1 MALDFSGQNLRGRNF
16 KGRQDLAGANFSYA
30 DIRGANFTNVNLTGA
45 NFRHIKAGLQQ
56 PWKITY
62 LALISLLFLVLSGFF
77 SYLTYYFL
85 PLIFNAFSLEKQI
98 TGCTTL
104 ILLIAFFL
112 STILQGVG
120 AGLEAFAFAFTG
132 AVAVAAFAK
141 GGTVAAFTGAA
152 VGGLTV
158 AVVVIVAV
166 AFAGVVAA
174 FTETVAA
181 TGAIFIIAA
190 LASAVAV
197 SFAKPTSGKIIVIV
211 IISGALALAFAVT
224 LFSIYIGWRAMKG
237 DEKYALIRNIAVGFA
252 AIEGTSFCGANLTN
266 ADFTAAT
273 LKSTDF
279 RNTILS
285 NTCWHQAKML
295 DRVRPGLTYLQDSQV
310 RQLLVTGQGQDKNFY
325 RENLRGINLQKANLA
340 DASFIGADLSEANL
354 QDADLSRA
362 NLKQTQLDGTDL
374 TGATL
379 TGAFIE
385 DWGITNTTKLH
396 GVRCEYVFM
405 RLPTKEDPDPL
416 RKPDNKQEVF
426 VDGDFANFI
435 KPIFDTLDLYHN
447 QGVDPRAV
455 AIAFKNLAEN
465 HPEAELEIVA
475 MEKRG
480 DDKILLRAKTAV
492 GSDKSQLSAEYFDDY
507 NQLKALSQSQQLLL
521 VEKDKRI
528 ISLENMVD
536 TALKQPKF
544 YTQGDTNMSDISGIN
559 IEGSSNVSGI
569 AGNNSIANLGT
580 ISGNVSIALNELPD
594 ATDAEK
600 PGIKELL
607 SQLQDAIVQSTY
619 LSEEDKTEA
628 LEQVKALAEAGKN
641 PQESTKQK
649 TAKTAIT
656 MLKGIFTGLPA
667 VASLVEATNKLLP
680 AISKLFGLG

>member
-30 DIRGANFTNVNLTGA
+30 DIRGANFTNVNLTRA
-45 NFRHIKAGLQQ
+45 NFSYAKAGLQRRWAIGAALVTVLLVLSALSKSLIVALLIA
-56 PWKITY
+56 PLVVISVAMVASRYNWAVALTANLVLTIAGSIALI
-62 LALISLLFLVLSGFF
+62 LALIISVVLTGNVS
-77 SYLTYYFL
+77 
-85 PLIFNAFSLEKQI
+85 IFD
-98 TGCTTL
+98 
-104 ILLIAFFL
+104 
-112 STILQGVG
+112 
-120 AGLEAFAFAFTG
+120 
-132 AVAVAAFAK
+132 
-141 GGTVAAFTGAA
+141 
-152 VGGLTV
+152 
-158 AVVVIVAV
+158 VVL
-166 AFAGVVAA
+166 AGVVPLVLA
-174 FTETVAA
+174 FLGFIYLAIVGSR
-181 TGAIFIIAA
+181 GAIISTARARVEAGI
-190 LASAVAV
+190 V
-197 SFAKPTSGKIIVIV
+197 SFSIAIADECLKTAIINT
-211 IISGALALAFAVT
+211 G
-224 LFSIYIGWRAMKG
+224 
-237 DEKYALIRNIAVGFA
+237 
-252 AIEGTSFCGANLTN
+252 GTSFRMADLTDAN
-266 ADFTAAT
+266 FIAAT
-273 LKSTDF
+273 LK
-279 RNTILS
+279 NTNFGS
-285 NTCWHQAKML
+285 ANVTHTCWLQAQKL
-295 DRVRPGLTYLQDSQV
+295 DFARVGSTYLEKPQV
-310 RQLLVTGQGQDKNFY
+310 RELVITGQGQDKNF
-325 RENLRGINLQKANLA
+325 EGLSLRGVNLQAANLA
-340 DASFIGADLSEANL
+340 DASFIGADLSEANF

-362 NLKQTQLDGTDL
+362 KLKQTQLDGTNL

-426 VDGDFANFI
+426 ADGDFADFI

-480 DDKILLRAKTAV
+480 DDKILLRAKTAA

-559 IEGSSNVSGI
+559 IQGSSNVSGI

-580 ISGNVSIALNELPD
+580 ISGNVSIALNQLPD
-594 ATDAEK
+594 ATGAEK

-607 SQLQDAIVQSTY
+607 SQLQDAIIQSTY
-619 LSEEDKTEA
+619 LSEEDKAEA
-628 LEQVKALAEAGKN
+628 LEQVKTLAEAGKT
-641 PQESTKQK
+641 PQESTNQK

-667 VASLVEATNKLLP
+667 IASLIESTNKLLP